1 MSLLLKGLR
10 FVWTKRCWC
19 AFAVTGMLLLF
30 TASGCVTLGAGAQYT
45 VLAAKESVAPA
56 LVHIR
61 PLKEV
66 FVAGKRAKVPTVGSG
81 FVISED
87 GYIVTNEH
95 VAGESSEV
103 WCVFS
108 DNTELEARV
117 VGTDADTDIAVLKV
131 DGNTPRP
138 YVKMGR
144 SDTVRAGQ
152 LVLAMGSPHGL
163 ARSVSLGIISVTDR
177 YLGDNTGLR
186 SPYNTW
192 IQTDAAINPGNSGGP
207 LVNMR
212 GEVIGVNAR
221 VLSGAENVGFAI
233 PIDTAR
239 EVVEAI
245 IREGRVR
252 RSYLGLT
259 LQEMFAKTDDP
270 AQHGVIIAD
279 VAPLSPAQE
288 AGIAPGD
295 LLTAVNDVAVDARF
309 EENLPE
315 VRKVIAGLP
324 VGESVKLGIMR
335 NETLQ
340 QIEVVT
346 EEKVSLKGGQAEF
359 SEWGFTAVELTP
371 ELARR
376 AQLPG
381 RSGIVVTGSQ
391 PGSIASSA
399 GLGQGDIILEMDT
412 EPVQSLDA
420 FKQGYQQRLESK
432 PRQVMLFVKRGAV
445 TRFVLLN
452 TETEQVPHLDKELLE
467 HVD

>member
-1 MSLLLKGLR
+1 MLLLFKGLR
-10 FVWTKRCWC
+10 FSPKKQCMYGVVLW
-19 AFAVTGMLLLF
+19 GLLF
-30 TASGCVTLGAGAQYT
+30 LFTSSGCVTLGGSAQYA

-66 FVAGKRAKVPTVGSG
+66 FVAGRRSEVPVVGSG
-81 FVISED
+81 FIISED

-95 VAGESSEV
+95 VAGESSQV

-108 DNTELEARV
+108 DNTELEAHV

-131 DGNTPRP
+131 DTEKKLPH
-138 YVKMGR
+138 VKMGR
-144 SDTVRAGQ
+144 SSNLKAGQ

-177 YLGDNTGLR
+177 YLGDSSGMS

-233 PIDTAR
+233 PVDTAR

-245 IREGRVR
+245 IQNGKVH

-270 AQHGVIIAD
+270 TQHGVVIAD

-295 LLTAVNDVAVDARF
+295 LLVKVNDVTVDARF
-309 EENLPE
+309 EEDLPK
-315 VRKVIAGLP
+315 VRKVIADLP
-324 VGESVKLGIMR
+324 IETSAQLGIMR
-335 NETLQ
+335 NGELLQ
-340 QIEVVT
+340 IDVVT

-359 SEWGFTAVELTP
+359 PEWGFTAVELTP

-376 AQLPG
+376 AQLAG
-381 RSGIVVTGSQ
+381 RSGVVVTGSQ
-391 PGSIASSA
+391 PGGIAASG
-399 GLGQGDIILEMDT
+399 GLGKGDILLEMDGET
-412 EPVQSLDA
+412 IQSLDG
-420 FKQGYQQRLESK
+420 FTQIYQQRLESK
-432 PRQVMLFVKRGAV
+432 QKLVMLFVKRGAV

-452 TETEQVPHLDKELLE
+452 TGTEDEPSLDKELLE